1 MYMATTKA
9 NIVHV
14 SKPPKIADCDRKFV
28 LSFQAE
34 RFYKGVRYHWMVCLE
49 EDPTQLVSWGHAP
62 TQQMAEAA
70 GKVEISDLLAGI
82 SQGGQ
87 VVSTIKSFTRRG

>member
-1 MYMATTKA
+1 MASTKSTA
-9 NIVHV
+9 LQAGP
-14 SKPPKIADCDRKFV
+14 SQKSTQPGRKFV

-49 EDPTQLVSWGHAP
+49 DEPGQLISWGHAP
-62 TQQMAEAA
+62 TQQQAEAA
-70 GKVEISDLLAGI
+70 GQVEIADLLSGI

-87 VVSTIKSFTRRG
+87 VVSTMKTFTRRR

>member
-1 MYMATTKA
+1 MATTRTSTA
-9 NIVHV
+9 RLA
-14 SKPPKIADCDRKFV
+14 KPTKIADSDRKFV

-70 GKVEISDLLAGI
+70 GKVEISDLLSGL

-87 VVSTIKSFTRRG
+87 VMSNVKSFTRRG

>member
-1 MYMATTKA
+1 MAT
-9 NIVHV
+9 
-14 SKPPKIADCDRKFV
+14 SKTNTVRSSAKEISSVRKFV

-87 VVSTIKSFTRRG
+87 VVSTVKSFTRRG

>member
-1 MYMATTKA
+1 MALMKTTT
-9 NIVHV
+9 
-14 SKPPKIADCDRKFV
+14 PTPGTLPKINDSGRKFV

-49 EDPTQLVSWGHAP
+49 NDPTQLISWGHAP
-62 TQQMAEAA
+62 TQQQAESA
-70 GKVEISDLLAGI
+70 GQTEISDLLSGL

-87 VVSTIKSFTRRG
+87 VVSTLKTFTRRR

>member
-1 MYMATTKA
+1 MATTKA
-9 NIVHV
+9 NITRIGKTTK
-14 SKPPKIADCDRKFV
+14 SAEIERKFV
-28 LSFQAE
+28 LSYQAE

-49 EDPTQLVSWGHAP
+49 HDPTQLVSWGHAP

-70 GKVEISDLLAGI
+70 GKVEISDLMAGI

-87 VVSTIKSFTRRG
+87 VVSNVKSFTRRR

>member
-1 MYMATTKA
+1 MALTKTTTPNA
-9 NIVHV
+9 G
-14 SKPPKIADCDRKFV
+14 SLPKTAKDAGKKFV

-49 EDPTQLVSWGHAP
+49 QDPSQLISWGHAP
-62 TQQMAEAA
+62 TQQQAESA
-70 GKVEISDLLAGI
+70 GQVEINDLLSGI

-87 VVSTIKSFTRRG
+87 VVSTLKTFTRRR